1 MNRDRTAA
9 VPEDLTGQPRRVPVG
24 SGLRHTFR
32 ALRHRN
38 YRLFFYGQLVSL
50 IGTWMQQA
58 ALSWL
63 VYQMTGSK
71 FLLGVVAAAGS
82 APMMLFSMWG
92 GSLADRHPKRTILL
106 LTQTGSM
113 LLAFALAFAVWLG
126 KAEPWLILLIAA
138 GNGAAMGFDM
148 PARQSF
154 LTDLTSREDL
164 LNAVSLNSSIV
175 NGARVVGPAV
185 AGLALG
191 HLGAAACFFLNGL
204 SFLAVIAGLW
214 RMRVSHHP
222 APAHAARRG
231 HVAEG
236 LRYAWHHVRVRT
248 ILALFAVVGIFGW
261 SYSVLM
267 PAFARDILGLGPDG
281 YGALMAASGLGAL
294 FGALF
299 VAAFGERVPVRI
311 VALGGIWLFAV
322 ALAAFAFTRHFALA
336 LVFLWLSGA
345 GLMLFFSTANTTLQ
359 TIVPDEM
366 RGRVMGVWALVFGVM
381 IPLGSLEV
389 GMLSPLLGAPATI
402 AFGAAVCALAAAGTW
417 WIIRRREAQAARE
430 SSQSPR
436 HTRAGMQPAERHNQ
450 QQRDLGGG
458 L

>member
-1 MNRDRTAA
+1 MSRDRTAS
-9 VPEDLTGQPRRVPVG
+9 VPEDLTGQPRRVAVG
-24 SGLRHTFR
+24 GGLRHAFR

-71 FLLGVVAAAGS
+71 FLLGAVAAAGS

-126 KAEPWLILLIAA
+126 EAEPWLILLIAA
-138 GNGAAMGFDM
+138 GNGVAMGFDM

-154 LTDLTSREDL
+154 MSELTSREDL

-185 AGLALG
+185 AGVALG

-204 SFLAVIAGLW
+204 SFLAVIASLW

-222 APAHAARRG
+222 PPARAARGG

-236 LRYAWHHVRVRT
+236 LRYAWNHVRVRT

-267 PAFARDILGLGPDG
+267 PAFARDVFGRGPDG
-281 YGALMAASGLGAL
+281 YGALMAASG
-294 FGALF
+294 FGALVGALL
-299 VAAFGERVPVRI
+299 VAAYGERLPART
-311 VALGGIWLFAV
+311 VALSGVWIFSAS
-322 ALAAFAFTRHFALA
+322 LAAFAFTRHFALA
-336 LVFLWLSGA
+336 LVVLWFSGA
-345 GLMLFFSTANTTLQ
+345 GLMLFFSTSNTTLQ

-366 RGRVMGVWALVFGVM
+366 RGRVMGVWALVFGAM

-389 GMLSPLLGAPATI
+389 GVLAPLIGAPATI
-402 AFGAAVCALAAAGTW
+402 ALGAAICALAAAATG
-417 WIIRRREAQAARE
+417 WIVRRRDTQAAQAADGN
-430 SSQSPR
+430 S
-436 HTRAGMQPAERHNQ
+436 HFNH
-450 QQRDLGGG
+450 
-458 L
+458 

>member
-1 MNRDRTAA
+1 MNRDRTTA

-113 LLAFALAFAVWLG
+113 LLAFALALAVWLG

-154 LTDLTSREDL
+154 LTELTSREDL

-231 HVAEG
+231 ARRRRAG
-236 LRYAWHHVRVRT
+236 ATPGTMCACGRFSRSSPWSA
-248 ILALFAVVGIFGW
+248 FSGW

-281 YGALMAASGLGAL
+281 YGALMAASWPRRAFRRVVCRCIWRARAGAHR
-294 FGALF
+294 GAGRCLAFCRGAGGVRLHPALRARAGLF
-299 VAAFGERVPVRI
+299 VA
-311 VALGGIWLFAV
+311 L
-322 ALAAFAFTRHFALA
+322 
-336 LVFLWLSGA
+336 GA
-345 GLMLFFSTANTTLQ
+345 GPRSFSHGKYDT
-359 TIVPDEM
+359 PDH
-366 RGRVMGVWALVFGVM
+366 RARRNAGPGDGAYGR
-381 IPLGSLEV
+381 
-389 GMLSPLLGAPATI
+389 
-402 AFGAAVCALAAAGTW
+402 
-417 WIIRRREAQAARE
+417 
-430 SSQSPR
+430 SSS
-436 HTRAGMQPAERHNQ
+436 ER
-450 QQRDLGGG
+450 
-458 L
+458 